1 MLHVYAEENNLQWCI
16 CQYCVKD
23 VQIVEKVYYKNRSI
37 LLIEKF
43 KGTLARKNV
52 NLCQTV

>member
-23 VQIVEKVYYKNRSI
+23 VQIVEKVHYKNRSI

-52 NLCQTV
+52 SLCQIV